1 MNKKIKLL
9 TTVAIASVGISSY
22 TGMALAASGTGQA
35 SATVVQVLSI
45 TNSITDLAFGEV
57 IATTSAETVIIS
69 PSGILSGSATPTG
82 TTTAGVFTVDGKE
95 AKTYAVT
102 VPSVAVTLTS
112 GSDTMNVVAFTFD
125 GGGGVGNP
133 GVVTN
138 GGGPL
143 NIGATLQVG
152 ASQAGGSYT
161 GSYNIT
167 VDYN

>member
-82 TTTAGVFTVDGKE
+82 TTTAGVFTVDGKD

-102 VPSVAVTLTS
+102 VPGSATLTS
-112 GSDTMNVVAFTFD
+112 GGDTMTVNAFTFD